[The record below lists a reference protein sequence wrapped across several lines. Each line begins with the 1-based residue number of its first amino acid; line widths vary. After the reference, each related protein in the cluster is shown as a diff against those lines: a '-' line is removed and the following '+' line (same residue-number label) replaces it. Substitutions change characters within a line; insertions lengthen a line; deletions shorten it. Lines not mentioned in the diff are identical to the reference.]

1 MRNEINKEASA
12 GKTAGGGQQGGTMEQ
27 QGKRIPCN
35 GLDKDARG
43 IIRWNGS
50 IYTVAGLLPGE
61 KGEVSFIRRR
71 GVTDTKLLS
80 VEGRSSQRAAVRC
93 PVFGICGGCQLLHMN
108 YPAQLAWKH
117 QQVDNLLGNYAQV
130 RPVLGM
136 EKPEGYR
143 NKVHSTFTMDR
154 RGQIRS
160 GVYEE
165 NSHRVVPVERC
176 LIQDPAADAILA
188 DIRKLMQSCRILP
201 YNEDTGYG
209 LLRHVLIRR
218 GFATGQVMVVLVTAS
233 HVFPS
238 RNNFVNALRKKH
250 PEITTI
256 VMNINDRRTSMVLG
270 DRERVLYGKGYIE
283 DTLCGYTFRI
293 SPKSFYQVNP
303 VQTQVLYNKAL
314 ELAKLTGKE
323 RVLDAYCGIG
333 TISLVASRQAGEV
346 IGVELNRDAVR
357 DAIANAKR
365 NGVRNVTFLCGD
377 AGEYLDQLVQEGERM
392 DVVIMDPPRSGS
404 DETFLSS
411 LCRMAPQKVVY
422 ISCNPETQARDLEYL
437 CKRGYRV
444 EEIQPVDMF
453 PQTLHV
459 ECVVLMS
466 RIQA

>member
-1 MRNEINKEASA
+1 
-12 GKTAGGGQQGGTMEQ
+12 MEQ
-27 QGKRIPCN
+27 RGKRIPCT

-43 IIRWNGS
+43 VIRWNGS

-61 KGEVSFIRRR
+61 RGEVDFIRRR
-71 GVTDTKLLS
+71 GVTETKLVS

-108 YPAQLAWKH
+108 YPSQLAWKQ
-117 QQVDNLLGNYAQV
+117 QQVDNLLGNFA
-130 RPVLGM
+130 PVQPILGM
-136 EKPEGYR
+136 EHPEGYR

-154 RGQIRS
+154 RGRVRS

-176 LIQDPAADAILA
+176 LIQDPVADAILA
-188 DIRKLMQSCRILP
+188 DIRQLMQSCRILP
-201 YNEDTGYG
+201 YQEDTGYG

-218 GFATGQVMVVLVTAS
+218 GHSTGQVMVVLVTAS
-233 HVFPS
+233 PVFPS

-270 DRERVLYGKGYIE
+270 ERERVLYGKGYIE

-293 SPKSFYQVNP
+293 SSKSFYQVNP
-303 VQTQVLYNKAL
+303 VQTQVLYNQAL
-314 ELAKLTGKE
+314 EMAQLTGKE

-333 TISLVASRQAGEV
+333 TISLVASRKAREV

-365 NGVRNVTFLCGD
+365 NGVTNTTFLCGD
-377 AGEYLDQLVQEGERM
+377 AGAYLDQLSREGEKL

-411 LCRMAPQKVVY
+411 LCRMAPEKVVY

-437 CKRGYRV
+437 CGHGYQVKR
-444 EEIQPVDMF
+444 IQPVDMF

-459 ECVVLMS
+459 ETVCLLSKRHDDSHMKKQGMRENHS
-466 RIQA
+466 DGNHRG